1 MSFNGVHFMGS
12 LKRKI
17 KERLEKYLE
26 LDTAGI
32 RNTLLNIF
40 LKIKEATVD
49 TIHKILSKKYDVSH
63 NMVASMI
70 GYVHSKLGILRAH
83 KESYKTPTIYT
94 LKEDYV
100 ELVKSALIK
109 PMPT

>member
-1 MSFNGVHFMGS
+1 MLS
-12 LKRKI
+12 LKKRI

-26 LDTAGI
+26 LDTEGI
-32 RNTLLNIF
+32 RNYLLNIF
-40 LKIKEATVD
+40 LEIKEATVD

-83 KESYKTPTIYT
+83 KESYKTPIVYT

-109 PMPT
+109 PTPS

>member
-1 MSFNGVHFMGS
+1 MGS
-12 LKRKI
+12 FKRRI

-40 LKIKEATVD
+40 LEMKEATVD
-49 TIHKILSKKYDVSH
+49 AIHKILSKKYDVSQ

-83 KESYKTPTIYT
+83 KESYKTPIVYT
-94 LKEDYV
+94 LKEDYI

-109 PMPT
+109 PMPI